1 MQTKLKGTRSFLLS
15 FPLLQIQMPVV
26 SSLNKFYNREKE
38 GNKIKISGG
47 TEESLEK
54 KVTNYN

>member
-1 MQTKLKGTRSFLLS
+1 
-15 FPLLQIQMPVV
+15 MPVV
-26 SSLNKFYNREKE
+26 SCLNKFYNREKE